1 MQVQQREAAE
11 GMIARACVLVDHGM
25 MEEASALLARAALA
39 YQQVY
44 MCPHTTRLR
53 APSLLEPLSPTSRF
67 IYVCMHACVGGWVC
81 MHVLHMY
88 ISWYIHM
95 YICI

>member
-1 MQVQQREAAE
+1 MQAQQREAAE

-53 APSLLEPLSPTSRF
+53 APSLLEPLSPTSRYICVLILLDYERPPCSSRSRLPAG
-67 IYVCMHACVGGWVC
+67 IYVSS
-81 MHVLHMY
+81 Y
-88 ISWYIHM
+88 Y
-95 YICI
+95 